1 MCDKIILGEDMDT
14 KFLITQFIGLIG
26 YSTLAFS
33 YFKKQKKDILLIQ
46 IFSYIM
52 FILHYQFLGAIT
64 GSVCNLL
71 GLIAFLIIYLFDIYK
86 KNKKILLGVLL
97 PILVI
102 IAIITFENAYS
113 IFPIIGSVFAVISF
127 ISDDEN
133 LIRKIGIFAAVCWL
147 IYAIVYKS
155 YVAIVF
161 EVITLIAVVIA
172 YIKRRNLEEYRALIA
187 KLNIRE
193 TK

>member
-1 MCDKIILGEDMDT
+1 MDT

-33 YFKKQKKDILLIQ
+33 YFKKQKKDILLVQ
-46 IFSYIM
+46 IFAYIM

-71 GLIAFLIIYLFDIYK
+71 GLISFVLIYLFDMFK
-86 KNKKILLGVLL
+86 KNKKILVSILI
-97 PILVI
+97 PILLVI
-102 IAIITFENAYS
+102 TLITFENAYS
-113 IFPIIGSVFAVISF
+113 IFPIIGSVLAIISF
-127 ISDDEN
+127 LTNNED
-133 LIRKIGIFAAVCWL
+133 LIRKIGIVGAVCWL

-161 EVITLIAVVIA
+161 EVITLIVVIIA
-172 YIKRRNLEEYRALIA
+172 YFKRR
-187 KLNIRE
+187 K
-193 TK
+193 K

>member
-1 MCDKIILGEDMDT
+1 MDT

-172 YIKRRNLEEYRALIA
+172 FIKRR
-187 KLNIRE
+187 K
-193 TK
+193 K

>member
-1 MCDKIILGEDMDT
+1 MDT

-26 YSTLAFS
+26 YSALGYS
-33 YFKKQKKDILLIQ
+33 YFRKEKKEILLIQ
-46 IFSYIM
+46 IFAYIM

-71 GLIAFLIIYLFDIYK
+71 GLISFLIIYLFDIYK
-86 KNKKILLGVLL
+86 KNKKILIGVLL
-97 PILVI
+97 PILII
-102 IAIITFENAYS
+102 IALITFENIYS
-113 IFPIIGSVFAVISF
+113 IFPIIGSVFAIISF

-133 LIRKIGIFAAVCWL
+133 FIRQIGIFAAICWL

-161 EVITLIAVVIA
+161 EVITLIVVVIA
-172 YIKRRNLEEYRALIA
+172 YFKRR
-187 KLNIRE
+187 K
-193 TK
+193 K